1 MVTLFDSPSPALPD
15 PRAVLRRVFGC
26 DAYRGAQEEVVETLL
41 AGGDAFVVWPTGG
54 GKSLCYQLPA
64 ILRPGTGIVVSPL
77 VALMQDQVAGLQ
89 QLGVAAAA
97 AHSGLGPGE
106 LYAVERRLLEGRLD
120 LLYVAP
126 ERLLTDRFLEL
137 LDRVKLALVAI
148 DEAHC
153 VSQWGHD
160 FRPEYLGLGVLGR
173 RFPGVPRLALTATAD
188 PPTRREIVEKLELGR
203 SRLFLQSFDRPNL
216 RYRVVDKREDPSRQL
231 LGFVREQPPGACG
244 IVYRISRAKVEQTAE
259 WLAQQ
264 GIPALPY
271 HAGLDSRDRRAT
283 LDRFRSGEGLVVV
296 ATVAFGLGI
305 DRPDVRFV
313 AHLDLPSSLE
323 AYHQET
329 GRAGRDGEPGEA
341 WMAYGLGDVLA
352 LRRRI
357 DAGDAPDARKQ
368 VERRKLDAL
377 LGYCETTECRR
388 RVLLRYFGEE
398 PPGPCGNCD
407 TCLEPI
413 ATWDA
418 TIPAQKA
425 LSAVY
430 RTGQRFGMMHVID
443 VLRGEPTE
451 KVLRNGHDRLPT
463 FGVGAD
469 LDQRAWRTLLRQLL
483 VRGLLA
489 SDIDGMQV
497 LRLGRDAW
505 PVLKGEK
512 RLLLREERKAA
523 PKARD
528 RASRRRAA
536 VGDLWAEARGGP
548 AAPAAAAAPSPA
560 EERLFEALRALRRA
574 LADEQKV
581 PAYVVFH
588 DSTLRAIAAR
598 APRSLH
604 ELAQLPGIG
613 ETKLA
618 RYGEAVLAAVRGELG
633 EAGPAELAVAEPE

>member
-1 MVTLFDSPSPALPD
+1 MVTSLDSPHSTPAD
-15 PRAVLRRVFGC
+15 ARATLRRVFGF
-26 DAYRGAQEEVVETLL
+26 DAFRGAQEEVVAALL
-41 AGGDAFVVWPTGG
+41 GGEDAFVVWPTGG

-64 ILRPGTGIVVSPL
+64 ILRPGTGVVVSPL
-77 VALMQDQVAGLQ
+77 VALMQDQVAALQ

-97 AHSGLGPGE
+97 CHSGLAPGE
-106 LYAVERRLLEGRLD
+106 LYGVERRLLAGDLD

-126 ERLLTDRFLEL
+126 ERLLTERFLGL
-137 LDRVKLALVAI
+137 LDQAPLALLAI

-188 PPTRREIVEKLELGR
+188 PPTRREIVERLELPR
-203 SRLFLQSFDRPNL
+203 ARLFLASFDRPSL

-231 LGFVREQPPGACG
+231 LDFLREQRPGACG
-244 IVYRISRAKVEQTAE
+244 IVYRLSRAKVEQTAA
-259 WLAQQ
+259 WLVEH
-264 GIPALPY
+264 GVPALPY
-271 HAGLDSRDRRAT
+271 HAGMDSRTRLAT
-283 LDRFRSGEGLVVV
+283 LNRFRAGEGLVVV

-329 GRAGRDGEPGEA
+329 GRAGRDGEPADA

-352 LRRRI
+352 IRRRI
-357 DAGDAPDARKQ
+357 DAGEAEEGRKQ

-418 TIPAQKA
+418 TVPAQKA

-443 VLRGEPTE
+443 VLRGERTD
-451 KVLRNGHDRLPT
+451 KVLRHGHDRLPT

-469 LDQRAWRTLLRQLL
+469 LDPRAWRTLLRQLL

-489 SDIDGMQV
+489 SDIDGLQV
-497 LRLGRDAW
+497 LRLERDAW
-505 PVLKGEK
+505 PVLRGE
-512 RLLLREERKAA
+512 RQLLLREERKPVA
-523 PKARD
+523 
-528 RASRRRAA
+528 RRRERAGGKRA
-536 VGDLWAEARGGP
+536 VTGQTAGDDLWSLAPGAGP
-548 AAPAAAAAPSPA
+548 AAAPSPA
-560 EERLFEALRALRRA
+560 EERLFEALRALRRDLA
-574 LADEQKV
+574 LAQNV

-588 DSTLRAIAAR
+588 DTTLRAVAAR
-598 APRSLH
+598 APRTLP
-604 ELAQLPGIG
+604 ELAQIGGIG

-618 RYGEAVLAAVRGELG
+618 RYGEAVLAKVREVIDEG
-633 EAGPAELAVAEPE
+633 AGL

>member
-1 MVTLFDSPSPALPD
+1 MVIAQDSPTLAD
-15 PRAVLRRVFGC
+15 ARATLRRVFGF
-26 DAYRGAQEEVVETLL
+26 DSFRGAQEAVVASLL
-41 AGGDAFVVWPTGG
+41 AGDDAFVVWPTGG
-54 GKSLCYQLPA
+54 GKSLCFQLPA
-64 ILRPGTGIVVSPL
+64 LLRPGTGVVVSPL
-77 VALMQDQVAGLQ
+77 VALMQDQVAALR

-97 AHSGLGPGE
+97 AHSGLAPGE
-106 LYAVERRLLEGRLD
+106 LSAVERRLAAGELD

-126 ERLLTDRFLEL
+126 ERLLTDRFLAL
-137 LDRVKLALVAI
+137 LDETPLALLAI

-188 PPTRREIVEKLELGR
+188 PPTRREIVERLDLR
-203 SRLFLQSFDRPNL
+203 RARLFLASFDRPNV
-216 RYRVVDKREDPSRQL
+216 RYRVVDKREDPARQL
-231 LGFVREQPPGACG
+231 LTFLREEHPGDCG
-244 IVYRISRAKVEQTAE
+244 IVYRLSRAKVEATAAF
-259 WLAQQ
+259 LAEQ
-264 GIPALPY
+264 GVAALPY
-271 HAGLDSRDRRAT
+271 HAGLSPAERAAT
-283 LDRFRSGEGLVVV
+283 LGRFRSGEGLVVV

-329 GRAGRDGEPGEA
+329 GRAGRDGEPADA
-341 WMAYGLGDVLA
+341 WMTYGLGDVLA

-357 DAGDAPDARKQ
+357 DAGEAEETRKQ
-368 VERRKLDAL
+368 VERRKLDSL

-388 RVLLRYFGEE
+388 RSLLRYFGEE

-418 TIPAQKA
+418 TVPAQKA

-443 VLRGEPTE
+443 VLRGERTE
-451 KVLRNGHDRLPT
+451 KVLRHGHERLPT

-469 LDQRAWRTLLRQLL
+469 LEPKAWRTLLRQLL

-489 SDIDGMQV
+489 VEVEGLQT
-497 LRLGRDAW
+497 LRLEPDAW
-505 PVLKGEK
+505 PVLRGE
-512 RLLLREERKAA
+512 RSLLLREERK
-523 PKARD
+523 PSAR
-528 RASRRRAA
+528 ARRRADRSA
-536 VGDLWAEARGGP
+536 AT
-548 AAPAAAAAPSPA
+548 AAPGLFAAAPLDPA
-560 EERLFEALRALRRA
+560 AERLFEALRALRRDLA
-574 LADEQKV
+574 LAQGV

-588 DSTLRAIAAR
+588 DATLRAVAAR
-598 APRSLH
+598 APRTLA
-604 ELAQLPGIG
+604 ELGQVSGIG
-613 ETKLA
+613 EAKLA
-618 RYGEAVLAAVRGELG
+618 RYGEVVLAKVREIL
-633 EAGPAELAVAEPE
+633 AGPD

>member
-1 MVTLFDSPSPALPD
+1 MVTTAPPPTLANALASLRRIFGFDS
-15 PRAVLRRVFGC
+15 F
-26 DAYRGAQEEVVETLL
+26 RGAQEAVVASLL
-41 AGGDAFVVWPTGG
+41 AGDDAFVVWPTGG

-64 ILRPGTGIVVSPL
+64 ILRPGTGVVVSPL
-77 VALMQDQVAGLQ
+77 VALMQDQVAALR

-97 AHSGLGPGE
+97 AHSGLAPGE
-106 LYAVERRLLEGRLD
+106 LSAVERRLAAGELD

-126 ERLLTDRFLEL
+126 ERLLTDRFLAL
-137 LDRVKLALVAI
+137 LDQTPLALLAI

-188 PPTRREIVEKLELGR
+188 PPTRREIVERLELPR
-203 SRLFLQSFDRPNL
+203 ARLFLASFDRPNV
-216 RYRVVDKREDPSRQL
+216 RYRVVDKREDPARQL
-231 LGFVREQPPGACG
+231 LTFLREEHSGDCG
-244 IVYRISRAKVEQTAE
+244 IVYRLSRAKVEATAS
-259 WLAQQ
+259 WLAEQ
-264 GIPALPY
+264 GVAALPY
-271 HAGLDSRDRRAT
+271 HAGLSPAERRAT

-329 GRAGRDGEPGEA
+329 GRAGRDGEPADA
-341 WMAYGLGDVLA
+341 WMTYGLGDVLA

-357 DAGDAPDARKQ
+357 DAGAAEEARKQ
-368 VERRKLDAL
+368 VERRKLDSL

-407 TCLEPI
+407 SCLEPA

-418 TIPAQKA
+418 TVPAQKA

-443 VLRGEPTE
+443 VLRGERTE
-451 KVLRNGHDRLPT
+451 KVLRHAHDRLPT

-469 LDQRAWRTLLRQLL
+469 LEPKAWRTLLRQLL

-489 SDIDGMQV
+489 AEVEGLQT
-497 LRLGRDAW
+497 LRLEPDAW
-505 PVLKGEK
+505 PVLRGE
-512 RLLLREERKAA
+512 RSLLLREERKPSARARRRGERSAAGAA
-523 PKARD
+523 P
-528 RASRRRAA
+528 
-536 VGDLWAEARGGP
+536 GLF
-548 AAPAAAAAPSPA
+548 AAAPLDPA
-560 EERLFEALRALRRA
+560 AERLFEALRALRRDLA
-574 LADEQKV
+574 LAQGV

-588 DSTLRAIAAR
+588 DATLRAIAAR
-598 APRSLH
+598 APRTLPD
-604 ELAQLPGIG
+604 LAQVSGIG
-613 ETKLA
+613 EAKLA
-618 RYGEAVLAAVRGELG
+618 RYGEAVLSKVREVL
-633 EAGPAELAVAEPE
+633 AGPD

>member
-1 MVTLFDSPSPALPD
+1 MVTASLSPTTLAD
-15 PRAVLRRVFGC
+15 ARATLKRVFGF
-26 DAYRGAQEEVVETLL
+26 DAFRGAQEAVVSSLL
-41 AGGDAFVVWPTGG
+41 AGDDAFVVWPTGG
-54 GKSLCYQLPA
+54 GKSLCFQLPA
-64 ILRPGTGIVVSPL
+64 ILRPGTGVVVSPL
-77 VALMQDQVAGLQ
+77 VALMQDQVAALR

-97 AHSGLGPGE
+97 AHSGLPPGE
-106 LYAVERRLLEGRLD
+106 LAAVERRFAAGELD

-126 ERLLTDRFLEL
+126 ERLLTDRFLAL
-137 LDRVKLALVAI
+137 LDQTPLALLAI

-188 PPTRREIVEKLELGR
+188 PPTRREIVERLDLPR
-203 SRLFLQSFDRPNL
+203 ARLFLASFDRPNV
-216 RYRVVDKREDPSRQL
+216 RYRVVDKREDPARQL
-231 LGFVREQPPGACG
+231 LTFLREEHPGDCG
-244 IVYRISRAKVEQTAE
+244 IVYRLSRAKVEATAAF
-259 WLAQQ
+259 LAEQ
-264 GIPALPY
+264 GVAALPY
-271 HAGLDSRDRRAT
+271 HAGLSPAERAAT
-283 LDRFRSGEGLVVV
+283 LGRFRSGEGLVVV

-329 GRAGRDGEPGEA
+329 GRAGRDGEPADA
-341 WMAYGLGDVLA
+341 WMTYGLGDVLA

-357 DAGDAPDARKQ
+357 DAGEAEETRKQ
-368 VERRKLDAL
+368 VERRKLDSL

-388 RVLLRYFGEE
+388 RSLLRYFGEE

-418 TIPAQKA
+418 TVPAQKA

-443 VLRGEPTE
+443 VLRGERTE
-451 KVLRNGHDRLPT
+451 KVLRHGHERLPT

-469 LDQRAWRTLLRQLL
+469 LEPKAWRTLLRQLL

-489 SDIDGMQV
+489 AEVEGLQT
-497 LRLGRDAW
+497 LRLEPDAW
-505 PVLKGEK
+505 PVLRGEK
-512 RLLLREERKAA
+512 SLLLREERK
-523 PKARD
+523 PSAR
-528 RASRRRAA
+528 SRRRGDRSAAGAAPGLFAA
-536 VGDLWAEARGGP
+536 VPLDP
-548 AAPAAAAAPSPA
+548 AA
-560 EERLFEALRALRRA
+560 EQLFEALRALRRDLA
-574 LADEQKV
+574 LAQGV

-588 DSTLRAIAAR
+588 DATLRAVAAR
-598 APRSLH
+598 APRTLA
-604 ELAQLPGIG
+604 ELGQVSGIG
-613 ETKLA
+613 EAKLA
-618 RYGEAVLAAVRGELG
+618 RYGEAVLAKVR
-633 EAGPAELAVAEPE
+633 EALAPTEGA

>member
-1 MVTLFDSPSPALPD
+1 VTASLSRTLADA
-15 PRAVLRRVFGC
+15 RATLKRVFGF
-26 DAYRGAQEEVVETLL
+26 DSFRGAQEAVVSSLL
-41 AGGDAFVVWPTGG
+41 AGDDAFVVWPTGG

-64 ILRPGTGIVVSPL
+64 MLRPGTGVVVSPL
-77 VALMQDQVAGLQ
+77 VALMQDQVAALR

-97 AHSGLGPGE
+97 AHSGLAPGE
-106 LYAVERRLLEGRLD
+106 LSAVERRLAAGELD

-126 ERLLTDRFLEL
+126 ERLLTERFLAL
-137 LDRVKLALVAI
+137 LDQTPLALLAI

-188 PPTRREIVEKLELGR
+188 PPTRREIVERLDLPR
-203 SRLFLQSFDRPNL
+203 ARLFLASFDRPNV
-216 RYRVVDKREDPSRQL
+216 RYRVVDKREDPARQL
-231 LGFVREQPPGACG
+231 LTFLREEHPGDCG
-244 IVYRISRAKVEQTAE
+244 IVYRLSRAKVDATAAF
-259 WLAQQ
+259 LAEN
-264 GIPALPY
+264 GVAALPY
-271 HAGLDSRDRRAT
+271 HAGLSPAERAAT
-283 LDRFRSGEGLVVV
+283 LGRFRSGEGLVVV

-329 GRAGRDGEPGEA
+329 GRAGRDGEPADA
-341 WMAYGLGDVLA
+341 WMTYGLGDVLA

-357 DAGDAPDARKQ
+357 DAGEAEETRKQ
-368 VERRKLDAL
+368 VERRKLDSL

-388 RVLLRYFGEE
+388 RALLRYFGEE

-418 TIPAQKA
+418 TVPAQKA

-443 VLRGEPTE
+443 VLRGERTE
-451 KVLRNGHDRLPT
+451 KVLRHGHERLPT

-469 LDQRAWRTLLRQLL
+469 LEPKAWRTLLRQLL

-489 SDIDGMQV
+489 AEVEGLQT
-497 LRLGRDAW
+497 LRLEPDAW
-505 PVLKGEK
+505 PVLRGE
-512 RLLLREERKAA
+512 RSLLLREERK
-523 PKARD
+523 PSAR
-528 RASRRRAA
+528 SRRRADRA
-536 VGDLWAEARGGP
+536 AAGAAPGLFAATPLDP
-548 AAPAAAAAPSPA
+548 AA
-560 EERLFEALRALRRA
+560 ERLFEALRALRRDLA
-574 LADEQKV
+574 LAQGV

-588 DSTLRAIAAR
+588 DATLRAIAAR
-598 APRSLH
+598 APRTLP
-604 ELAQLPGIG
+604 ELAQVSGIG

-618 RYGEAVLAAVRGELG
+618 RYGEAVLSKVREVL
-633 EAGPAELAVAEPE
+633 AGPD

>member
-1 MVTLFDSPSPALPD
+1 LIAQASPTLADA
-15 PRAVLRRVFGC
+15 RATLRRVFGF
-26 DAYRGAQEEVVETLL
+26 DSFRGAQEAVVASLL
-41 AGGDAFVVWPTGG
+41 AGDDAFVVWPTGG

-64 ILRPGTGIVVSPL
+64 MLRPGTGVVVSPL
-77 VALMQDQVAGLQ
+77 VALMQDQVAALR

-97 AHSGLGPGE
+97 AHSGLPPGE
-106 LYAVERRLLEGRLD
+106 LFTVERRLAAGELD

-126 ERLLTDRFLEL
+126 ERLLTDRFLAL
-137 LDRVKLALVAI
+137 LDETPLALLAI

-188 PPTRREIVEKLELGR
+188 PPTRREIVERLDLPR
-203 SRLFLQSFDRPNL
+203 ARLFLASFDRPNV
-216 RYRVVDKREDPSRQL
+216 RYRVVDKREDPARQL
-231 LGFVREQPPGACG
+231 LTFLREEHPGDCG
-244 IVYRISRAKVEQTAE
+244 IVYRLSRAKVEATAAF
-259 WLAQQ
+259 LAEQ
-264 GIPALPY
+264 GVAALPY
-271 HAGLDSRDRRAT
+271 HAGLSPAERAAT
-283 LDRFRSGEGLVVV
+283 LGRFRAGEGLVVV

-329 GRAGRDGEPGEA
+329 GRAGRDGEPADA
-341 WMAYGLGDVLA
+341 WMTYGLGDVLA

-357 DAGDAPDARKQ
+357 DAGEAEETRKQ
-368 VERRKLDAL
+368 VERRKLDSL

-407 TCLEPI
+407 TCLEPV

-418 TIPAQKA
+418 TVPAQKA

-443 VLRGEPTE
+443 VLRGERTE
-451 KVLRNGHDRLPT
+451 KVLRHGHERLPT

-469 LDQRAWRTLLRQLL
+469 LEPKAWRTLLRQLL

-489 SDIDGMQV
+489 AEVEGMQT
-497 LRLGRDAW
+497 LRLEPDAW
-505 PVLKGEK
+505 PVLRGE
-512 RLLLREERKAA
+512 RSLLLREERK
-523 PKARD
+523 PSART
-528 RASRRRAA
+528 RRRADRSA
-536 VGDLWAEARGGP
+536 AGSAPGLFGAAPLDP
-548 AAPAAAAAPSPA
+548 AA
-560 EERLFEALRALRRA
+560 ERLFEALRALRRDLA
-574 LADEQKV
+574 LAQGV

-588 DSTLRAIAAR
+588 DATLRAVAAR
-598 APRSLH
+598 APRTLA
-604 ELAQLPGIG
+604 ELGQVSGIG
-613 ETKLA
+613 EAKLA
-618 RYGEAVLAAVRGELG
+618 RYGEAVLSKVREVLAA
-633 EAGPAELAVAEPE
+633 PD

>member
-1 MVTLFDSPSPALPD
+1 V
-15 PRAVLRRVFGC
+15 
-26 DAYRGAQEEVVETLL
+26 
-41 AGGDAFVVWPTGG
+41 
-54 GKSLCYQLPA
+54 
-64 ILRPGTGIVVSPL
+64 ISPL
-77 VALMQDQVAGLQ
+77 IALMQDQVAALR
-89 QLGVAAAA
+89 QLGVKAAMLNSAI
-97 AHSGLGPGE
+97 SFDE
-106 LYAVERRLLEGRLD
+106 VRAVERQATSGELE

-126 ERLLTDRFLEL
+126 ERLLQPRTLEL
-137 LDRVKLALVAI
+137 LDRASIALFAI

-160 FRPEYLGLGVLGR
+160 FRPEYLGLGILGR

-188 PPTRREIVEKLELGR
+188 PPTRREIVERLELPR
-203 SRLFLQSFDRPNL
+203 ARLFLASFDRPNL

-231 LGFVREQPPGACG
+231 LGFMREQPAGACG
-244 IVYRISRAKVEQTAE
+244 IVYRLSRAKVETTAQ
-259 WLAQQ
+259 WLASQ
-264 GIPALPY
+264 GVAALPY
-271 HAGLDSRDRRAT
+271 HAGMGAGERRAT
-283 LDRFRSGEGLVVV
+283 LDRFRAGEGLVVV

-329 GRAGRDGEPGEA
+329 GRAGRDGEPADA

-357 DAGDAPDARKQ
+357 DAGEAEEGRKQ

-407 TCLEPI
+407 TCLEPV

-418 TIPAQKA
+418 TVPAQKA

-443 VLRGEPTE
+443 VLRGERTE
-451 KVLRNGHDRLPT
+451 KVLRHGHDRLPT

-469 LDQRAWRTLLRQLL
+469 LEPRAWRTLLRQLL
-483 VRGLLA
+483 VRGLVA
-489 SDIDGMQV
+489 SDIDGLQV
-497 LRLGRDAW
+497 LRLERDAW
-505 PVLKGEK
+505 PVLRGETP
-512 RLLLREERKAA
+512 LHLREERA
-523 PKARD
+523 PSAR
-528 RASRRRAA
+528 SRRRDRRPEGA
-536 VGDLWAEARGGP
+536 LWTELG
-548 AAPAAAAAPSPA
+548 AAPSA
-560 EERLFEALRALRRA
+560 ADERLFEALRALRRD
-574 LADEQKV
+574 LAQAQGV

-588 DSTLRAIAAR
+588 DSTLRAVAAR
-598 APRSLH
+598 APRSLL
-604 ELAQLPGIG
+604 ELAQVPGIG
-613 ETKLA
+613 EAKLA
-618 RYGEAVLAAVRGELG
+618 RYGEAVLARVREVMG
-633 EAGPAELAVAEPE
+633 EATAEPSPPVP